1 MTQAPK
7 EPVEGPTAP
16 TPTEHPDASGRDEK
30 PQYETGGLRM
40 AILAGLLL
48 YVGFFHGWSWVL
60 IIAGL
65 VVMIFLHELG
75 HFLTARWTGM
85 KATEFFIGFGPKIWS
100 FRRGETEY
108 GLKVIPAGAYVRII
122 GMNNIDEVD
131 AADEPRTYRQQSFP
145 KRLLVVS
152 AGSLM
157 HLLQALVIAVVLLVV
172 VGMPGGTL
180 VPDEEAWRVE
190 EVTPGSAA
198 AAADLEPG
206 DRIVAW
212 DGEPVG
218 GFPDITDAVRASEVG
233 DEVTLTVQ
241 RDGETFDVTTEL
253 VDRGAAELGG
263 WFVAD
268 VPPESPADAAGLQE
282 GDVIV
287 AWDGEDVKPAD
298 TVQEL
303 ATTSGVGDEVTLT
316 VERDEEELETSF
328 EVTDTSTVAELRD
341 SFSDAAFLGVRAELP
356 PDETVG
362 FVQGLAQAPADTV
375 KLVGQAAEA
384 IPGGV
389 SDLFSAAF
397 GERDATPADERQPVP
412 GERAEGGETDGR
424 LISIIGAVR
433 IGASGLDVQGLL
445 ALFFIINVFI
455 GLLNMAPLV
464 PLDGGHAA
472 VAIYERIRSRGG
484 RRYYV
489 DFNKLLPVAYAVI
502 MVLLFVGITAMYLD
516 IVDPVQL

>member
-40 AILAGLLL
+40 AILVGLLL
-48 YVGFFHGWSWVL
+48 YVGFYHGWSWVL

-131 AADEPRTYRQQSFP
+131 PADEPRTYRQQSFP

-157 HLLQALVIAVVLLVV
+157 HLVQAFVIAIILLVV
-172 VGMPGGTL
+172 VGTPGGTL
-180 VPDEEAWRVE
+180 IPDEEEWRVE
-190 EVTPGSAA
+190 RVLPGG
-198 AAADLEPG
+198 AADAAGVEPG

-212 DGEPVG
+212 DGERVG

-233 DEVTLTVQ
+233 DEVTLTVE

-253 VDRGAAELGG
+253 VDRAATELGG
-263 WFVAD
+263 WYVAD
-268 VPPESPADAAGLQE
+268 VPAGSAPDELGLE
-282 GDVIV
+282 DGDLIV
-287 AWDGEDVKPAD
+287 SWDGEDVEPSDTFVQAVARSGAD
-298 TVQEL
+298 
-303 ATTSGVGDEVTLT
+303 DEVTLT
-316 VERDEEELETSF
+316 VERDDETH
-328 EVTDTSTVAELRD
+328 EVSLPLDDDTTVAEM
-341 SFSDAAFLGVRAELP
+341 SDALSDMAFLGISWESPPEETLGLVDGITTGATQSIRA
-356 PDETVG
+356 VG
-362 FVQGLAQAPADTV
+362 M
-375 KLVGQAAEA
+375 AAEA
-384 IPGGV
+384 VPQGF
-389 SDLFSAAF
+389 SNLFSAAF
-397 GERDATPADERQPVP
+397 GDREAPAEEADPVP
-412 GERAEGGETDGR
+412 GAGEEVRETDGR
-424 LISIIGAVR
+424 FISIIGAVR
-433 IGASGLDVQGLL
+433 LGATELNATGLL
-445 ALFFIINVFI
+445 FLFFLINIFI
-455 GLLNMAPLV
+455 GLFNMAPLI

-484 RRYYV
+484 KRYYV

-502 MVLLFVGITAMYLD
+502 MVLLFIGITAMYLD